1 MPAAKSQS
9 RPGST
14 AATRS
19 GSSTSGQTSASRT
32 TSAASTQ
39 AQSTATGATTTTA
52 ATVTSQPT
60 PCPYHNPIL
69 QLQPHAGTIYGY
81 GQGQTGLDRFM
92 AEGPGEQYALFN
104 RGDNGQTSLA
114 RGCTCAGNLQA
125 CGYHLDFFD
134 EVDNLGKGQ

>member
-14 AATRS
+14 AATR
-19 GSSTSGQTSASRT
+19 T
-32 TSAASTQ
+32 STQ
-39 AQSTATGATTTTA
+39 AQSTVTGATTTTA
-52 ATVTSQPT
+52 ATATSQPT

-125 CGYHLDFFD
+125 YGYHLDFFD